1 MVFINS
7 EQRDPSANEIL
18 HPYCNR
24 EDAIQIIS
32 KYERCKEMVKQ
43 GRLSADGLS
52 RYLMSDESLC
62 VNAEMFDVCQ
72 DMNQP
77 LCHYFINSSHNTYL
91 IGKWEA
97 IKLHKGCQS
106 ERSRL
111 MMCWGRAAWRLKSL
125 IFNVCQLTVEIKNR
139 KYKTLESH
147 ACINIVSMI

>member
-43 GRLSADGLS
+43 GRLSA
-52 RYLMSDESLC
+52 
-62 VNAEMFDVCQ
+62 DVCQ